1 MAKKVKVNKIN
12 KAFNSKFINHMRRI
26 KGMLP
31 ALPNQNPNQKKY
43 TSNKK
48 TSRKNKSYNPTDN
61 LLISYFDGLPNGKIF
76 EGFIRENG
84 SKKIELMINTNHR
97 LNKEFMVNG
106 NDKLLSA
113 LQGWM
118 WAFTQAKWCQAPDGK
133 DLDPYLQKFEQI
145 ELQMGAVLST
155 ILDGAPR

>member
-1 MAKKVKVNKIN
+1 
-12 KAFNSKFINHMRRI
+12 
-26 KGMLP
+26 
-31 ALPNQNPNQKKY
+31 
-43 TSNKK
+43 
-48 TSRKNKSYNPTDN
+48 
-61 LLISYFDGLPNGKIF
+61 
-76 EGFIRENG
+76 
-84 SKKIELMINTNHR
+84 MINTNHI

-113 LQGWM
+113 LHGWM

-145 ELQMGAVLST
+145 ETQMGAVLST